1 MRAMDEAN
9 RFYHIRLR
17 ARAAD
22 AQGNFVAP
30 RLQLRGYDVTPERRS
45 DQWHLPLPESA
56 VWPATVMNSHAYVP
70 SPKVSFSTP
79 NTLLRFTSLFGMM
92 SVFGKSWPSPPVPT
106 MISRIPFT
114 GSAKPVGVCGA
125 NRS

>member
-1 MRAMDEAN
+1 MDEAN

-30 RLQLRGYDVTPERRS
+30 RLQLRGYDVTPPRPW
-45 DQWHLPLPESA
+45 DQWQLPLPESVA
-56 VWPATVMNSHAYVP
+56 VCPATGMNCHAYVP

-79 NTLLRFTSLFGMM
+79 NTPLIFTSLFGMM

-106 MISRIPFT
+106 MISRIPLT
-114 GSAKPVGVCGA
+114 GSAAPVGVCGA